1 MKDSQNIELT
11 KQESTSSLKLLYKYE
26 YKIYDDRLVFSEDSV
41 DLITSLVIW
50 FNCQDF
56 VYKRA
61 FTI

>member
-56 VYKRA
+56 VYNRA